1 MIVQTD
7 FLRKIKD
14 DFKLNIYEVKIWA
27 SLLSKGIA
35 AAGELSNIS
44 GVPRS
49 RCYDVLE
56 SLEKKGF
63 IIMKLG
69 KPINYIAVKP
79 EEIIERVKKNIRQET
94 TINLN
99 ILNAIKTTDVFRE
112 LELLHKTGIE
122 KIDSGA
128 LTNIII
134 GKNNLYSFIKKLV
147 ENAKSSVVVVTTK
160 ERIEKKLRLLR
171 NSLNRL
177 NKKGINI
184 KVVAPAKE
192 EIIKGLRTI
201 QSDITARFIV
211 VDNKEALF
219 MLSDKVNPDYET
231 GIWIK
236 SELFSNILVDLL
248 NNYLNNHKK

>member
-1 MIVQTD
+1 MIVQPD
-7 FLRKIKD
+7 FLRRLKD

-35 AAGELSNIS
+35 AAGELSYIS

-69 KPINYIAVKP
+69 KPIKYIAVKP
-79 EEIIERVKKNIRQET
+79 EEIIERVKKNIRKET
-94 TINLN
+94 DINLN
-99 ILNAIKTTDVFRE
+99 SLNDIKATDIFRE

-122 KIDSGA
+122 KIDSDA
-128 LTNIII
+128 LTNIIT
-134 GKNNLYSFIKKLV
+134 GRNNLYSFIKKIV
-147 ENAKSSVVVVTTK
+147 ETAKSSVVVVTTK
-160 ERIEKKLRLLR
+160 EKVEKKLKLLN
-171 NSLNRL
+171 NSLKRL
-177 NKKGINI
+177 NKIGV
-184 KVVAPAKE
+184 KVKVIAPVKE
-192 EIIKGLRTI
+192 EVIKGLRTI
-201 QSDITARFIV
+201 QSNIIARFIV
-211 VDNKEALF
+211 VDNKETVF

-231 GIWIK
+231 GVWVK

-248 NNYLNNHKK
+248 NNYLNNHKN